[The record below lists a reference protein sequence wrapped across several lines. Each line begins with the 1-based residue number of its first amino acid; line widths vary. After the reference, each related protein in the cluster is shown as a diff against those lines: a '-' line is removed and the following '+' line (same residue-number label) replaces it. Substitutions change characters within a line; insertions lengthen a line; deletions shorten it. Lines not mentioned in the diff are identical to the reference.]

1 MPMTRTRRV
10 GLVVSALVLGAAA
23 TTAAP
28 AIAAPAPASA
38 AAAADSACPYDLA
51 HPTLYPGDTGKAVA
65 HAQCLLNIYGR
76 GVAEDGIFGTAT
88 KAAVVWAQGRCR
100 IAKDGIVGPRTWNCL
115 HPDVSPNP

>member
-1 MPMTRTRRV
+1 MMLTKRA
-10 GLVVSALVLGAAA
+10 GLVLSALVLGAAA

-28 AIAAPAPASA
+28 AIASPAATPVTA
-38 AAAADSACPYDLA
+38 AGDSACPYDLG

-76 GVAEDGIFGTAT
+76 GLAEDGIFGSST
-88 KAAVVWAQGRCR
+88 KSAVKWAQGRCG
-100 IAKDGIVGPRTWNCL
+100 ITKDGIVGPKTWNCL